1 MIAAYAMILGLWAAQ
16 AHPSASCGVGN
27 VSSHG
32 VIAVPAG
39 SGGGMLA
46 KAVGFGDRVLVV

>member
-46 KAVGFGDRVLVV
+46 KAAGFGDRVLVV